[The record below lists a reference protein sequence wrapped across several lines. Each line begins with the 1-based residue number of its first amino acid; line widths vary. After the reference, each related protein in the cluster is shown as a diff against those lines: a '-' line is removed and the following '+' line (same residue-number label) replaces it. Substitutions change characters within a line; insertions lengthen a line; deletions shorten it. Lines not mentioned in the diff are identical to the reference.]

1 MRRLPGSSYTVVVA
15 ILASIGSL
23 LMVLAI
29 CAVGMRWL
37 ASRVHGHGHGDIDR
51 ELRSLIDD
59 DRCLECDGLGA
70 TRSRGELRPCIVC
83 EGTGIQRAPF

>member
-1 MRRLPGSSYTVVVA
+1 MA

-37 ASRVHGHGHGDIDR
+37 ASRVHGHGNIDR
-51 ELRSLIDD
+51 ELQNLIDD

-70 TRSRGELRPCIVC
+70 TRSRGELRPCTVC
-83 EGTGIQRAPF
+83 EGTGTQSAPF